1 MNAVPVAGILPRMA
15 RFPDTQWSLIRA
27 TGENPT
33 ARHAAFSELARQ
45 YRPAIVAFFR
55 ARVSAAD
62 AEDAT
67 QSFLAASFEHR
78 WWARA
83 DAQVGSF
90 RAFLLMLLHRHGSR
104 LRHAHDTADP
114 LDATFDPPDGAPEI
128 DRQFDA
134 RFALLLT
141 TRALEALRTRYRE
154 RGREALFVEL
164 ARLLGSPPA
173 QGQLQETAAALGL
186 VPNTLT
192 VELKRLRSR
201 LHDALRE
208 ELRQLCASE
217 AAFETEWSALQAVLR
232 GS

>member
-1 MNAVPVAGILPRMA
+1 MA

-27 TGENPT
+27 SGKDAT
-33 ARHAAFSELARQ
+33 ARRTAFSQLARE

-55 ARVSAAD
+55 ARVPAAD
-62 AEDAT
+62 AEDAA
-67 QSFLAASFEHR
+67 QSFLTASFEHR

-90 RAFLLMLLHRHGSR
+90 RAFLLMLLHRHGR
-104 LRHAHDTADP
+104 RVRGGRDAIDP
-114 LDATFDPPDGAPEI
+114 FDEAMEPPDDAPQV

-141 TRALEALRTRYRE
+141 ARALDALRASYRE

-164 ARLLGSPPA
+164 SHLLGSPPA
-173 QGQLQETAAALGL
+173 HGQLQEVAAALGL
-186 VPNTLT
+186 APNQLT
-192 VELKRLRSR
+192 VELKRLRAR
-201 LHDALRE
+201 LHQGLRE

-217 AAFETEWSALQAVLR
+217 SAFESEWLALQAVLR
-232 GS
+232 GG